1 MADKFAAMVVVTI
14 MVTFTIWASLYMGA
28 ILVDMD
34 IGAWPLAQVTTS
46 AAWLGLVFGAF
57 ALALGCATGKRN
69 MSIGVTVGLAAS
81 AYLYNALAP
90 LADALEPTRV
100 LSPFYYYNSA
110 DPLSNGLDPVHMSVM
125 TAAIAVLLAAAMFTF
140 ERRDVGV

>member
-34 IGAWPLAQVTTS
+34 IGAWPLAQVTII

-57 ALALGCATGKRN
+57 ALALGCGTGKRN
-69 MSIGVTVGLAAS
+69 MSIGVTIGLAA

-100 LSPFYYYNSA
+100 LSPFYYYNSD

-125 TAAIAVLLAAAMFTF
+125 TAAIVVLLAAALFTF

>member
-1 MADKFAAMVVVTI
+1 
-14 MVTFTIWASLYMGA
+14 MGA

-34 IGAWPLAQVTTS
+34 IGAWPLAQVTII

-57 ALALGCATGKRN
+57 ALALGCGTGKRN
-69 MSIGVTVGLAAS
+69 MSIGVTIGLAA

-100 LSPFYYYNSA
+100 LSPFYYYNSD